1 MAQTYILVIAGK
13 PEGPFSL
20 EELKDLK
27 IKPGDFVKTPE
38 MDDYKEAH
46 EIAELREIF
55 GFAKPDLLMQYFASF
70 DQRLLASVLDWFM
83 LYGIFIVITFITVLF
98 IHEKE
103 TRITTAVAILS
114 VVPLIS
120 GIYHIIMESSARQA
134 TFGKQILKIKVVDMR
149 GRRISIWRALGR
161 NWCKVFSTLT
171 FFIGY
176 LLPFFDKKRQCLHD
190 MMAGTLVIQDR
201 LF

>member
-1 MAQTYILVIAGK
+1 MAQTYILVVAGK
-13 PEGPFSL
+13 PEGPFNL
-20 EELKDLK
+20 EELKGFK

-98 IHEKE
+98 ITEKE
-103 TRITTAVAILS
+103 TRIATAVGILS
-114 VVPLIS
+114 VVPFIS
-120 GIYHIIMESSARQA
+120 GIYHIMMESSARQA

-149 GRRISIWRALGR
+149 GRRISIGCALGR
-161 NWCKVFSTLT
+161 NFCKIFSTMT

>member
-20 EELKDLK
+20 EELKDRK

-103 TRITTAVAILS
+103 TRIAMAVGILS
-114 VVPLIS
+114 AVPLIS
-120 GIYHIIMESSARQA
+120 GIYRIMMESSARQA

-149 GRRISIWRALGR
+149 GRRISIGRSFGR
-161 NWCKVFSTLT
+161 NSCKVFSTLT